1 MCLYWHVN
9 EADVGLTWQHAF
21 DPQDISVK
29 TKEILTNL
37 VALADE
43 CEDSKITLEG
53 LKRHHFPPVT
63 ENFLFH
69 LAAAE
74 QLLRIW
80 CCFQCLCSEKVG
92 RMDSGWALVEL
103 LCCRCGDNC
112 CFLKS
117 SCSPYTNNIPDA
129 CAPKDGRA
137 FPFQSVYAGSAPFW
151 PVTARPFSFFLRWCP
166 TPQSS
171 KVQCKKLAALH
182 ETSDTFW
189 KYICMERITLSQT
202 NQSIWHLSNNRG
214 ITHERVTKIQ
224 TNEGRLR
231 TNWTRFVF
239 FCGS

>member
-1 MCLYWHVN
+1 MCPHSHVN

-80 CCFQCLCSEKVG
+80 CCFQCLCSERLAGWTLAELWLSSYAVDVG
-92 RMDSGWALVEL
+92 IIVASWKAPALFMPIIHRMPALLKMAEHFL
-103 LCCRCGDNC
+103 ANLC
-112 CFLKS
+112 
-117 SCSPYTNNIPDA
+117 
-129 CAPKDGRA
+129 
-137 FPFQSVYAGSAPFW
+137 VYAGSAPFW
-151 PVTARPFSFFLRWCP
+151 PRHSPPFYFFEMVHNTA
-166 TPQSS
+166 
-171 KVQCKKLAALH
+171 VQ
-182 ETSDTFW
+182 
-189 KYICMERITLSQT
+189 
-202 NQSIWHLSNNRG
+202 
-214 ITHERVTKIQ
+214 
-224 TNEGRLR
+224 
-231 TNWTRFVF
+231 
-239 FCGS
+239 

>member
-1 MCLYWHVN
+1 MCLHSHVN
-9 EADVGLTWQHAF
+9 EADVGLTWQHIF

-103 LCCRCGDNC
+103 LWCGDNC

-117 SCSPYTNNIPDA
+117 SCSPYTNNTPDA
-129 CAPKDGRA
+129 CAPKDGI
-137 FPFQSVYAGSAPFW
+137 SL
-151 PVTARPFSFFLRWCP
+151 PVCVCILFLLRSDPSQPNLSIFLRWCP

-171 KVQCKKLAALH
+171 KVQYRMLAALH
-182 ETSDTFW
+182 ETSDTFS
-189 KYICMERITLSQT
+189 KYICMERITLSHN
-202 NQSIWHLSNNRG
+202 NQSVWNLSNNSG

-224 TNEGRLR
+224 TKEGRLG
-231 TNWTRFVF
+231 TNWTRFFF